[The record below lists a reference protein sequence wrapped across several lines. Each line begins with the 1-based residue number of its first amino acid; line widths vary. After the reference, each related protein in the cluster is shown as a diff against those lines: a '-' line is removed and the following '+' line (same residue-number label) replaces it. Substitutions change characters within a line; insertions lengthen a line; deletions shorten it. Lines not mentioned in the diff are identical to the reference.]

1 VVVVATARSG
11 TVALLATHP
20 PGSLRLLALVAT
32 PRSLVSTHRDDHA
45 TRLRKFALTVHI
57 TSSVG
62 WLGAAMVFLLL
73 INAIATILV
82 LEYAQTLSDIA
93 GVAADPTL
101 ADDDFVVL
109 LGALQRASGGLLL
122 LLLATVLVVYMPRG
136 MTRYGQRKQHGQRRK
151 QHERTAPVPE
161 TGDSPTHFAANP

>member
-1 VVVVATARSG
+1 VHATSLVMAPAAWS
-11 TVALLATHP
+11 VLVP
-20 PGSLRLLALVAT
+20 LRLA
-32 PRSLVSTHRDDHA
+32 SL
-45 TRLRKFALTVHI
+45 LT
-57 TSSVG
+57 G
-62 WLGAAMVFLLL
+62 LGLSLGTTWGLFRHYWVLLKLL

-122 LLLATVLVVYMPRG
+122 VLLATVLAVYKPRG